1 MTLNAE
7 KYTVITGAS
16 SGIGYETAKAF
27 AGRGSN
33 LILIA
38 RRKDRIEF
46 LRQEILS
53 SHPRLDIIVKVVDLS
68 VPDNVFQ
75 LYEGIK
81 EYPLQ
86 TWINNAGFGNYN
98 TVGQQDLN
106 KISQMLHLNVES
118 LTIFFRCL
126 CEISKTWEKHSLSIF
141 PLLVDIRLFL
151 LLLRIVRL
159 NFMSA
164 HLPRG

>member
-1 MTLNAE
+1 MTHNAE

-16 SGIGYETAKAF
+16 SGIGYETARAF

-38 RRKDRIEF
+38 RRKDRLEF

-53 SHPRLDIIVKVVDLS
+53 SHPGLDIIVKVVDLS

-98 TVGQQDLN
+98 TVGGRNTAYQY
-106 KISQMLHLNVES
+106 
-118 LTIFFRCL
+118 FL
-126 CEISKTWEKHSLSIF
+126 CWWIYDCSYCCYILC
-141 PLLVDIRLFL
+141 D
-151 LLLRIVRL
+151 
-159 NFMSA
+159 
-164 HLPRG
+164 